1 MYFDRGDFLN
11 WIYVW
16 FVIIVLAV
24 VLEAATVGL
33 TSIWFA
39 LGALVALI
47 AATVG
52 LPEWVQIVLFLV
64 VSVICLIYTRPLL
77 KNVIKLKQEPTNADR
92 IIGCSAVVIDD
103 IDNTQGKGLVKVKGQ
118 AWSARSEDD
127 NPIAKDEKVKVL
139 RIEGVKL
146 IVSKE

>member
-1 MYFDRGDFLN
+1 LGRSDNLN

-16 FVIIVLAV
+16 FAVIILTA

-33 TSIWFA
+33 TSIWFS

-52 LPEWVQIVLFLV
+52 LPVWVQVVLFLL
-64 VSVICLIYTRPLL
+64 VSVICLIYTRPLV
-77 KNVIKLKQEPTNADR
+77 KNVLKLKSEPTNADR
-92 IIGCSAVVIDD
+92 VIGCDAVVIDN
-103 IDNTQGKGLVKVKGQ
+103 IDNMEGKGLVKVKGQ

-127 NPIAKDEKVKVL
+127 SAIRRGEQVNVK
-139 RIEGVKL
+139 RIDGVKL
-146 IVSKE
+146 IVAKK